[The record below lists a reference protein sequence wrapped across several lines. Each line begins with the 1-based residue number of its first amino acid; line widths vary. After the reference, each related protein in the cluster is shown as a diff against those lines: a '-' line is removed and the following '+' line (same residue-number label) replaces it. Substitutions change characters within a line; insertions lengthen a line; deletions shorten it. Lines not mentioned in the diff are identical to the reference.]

1 MKASIITVGTE
12 ILVGSILNTHAE
24 YISNILNDLGVHV
37 DYHLSV
43 RDNLEQI
50 ENILKEQL
58 EKVDIV
64 FLCGGLGPTADDITK
79 EAVSNVIGRNI
90 ILDEIQYRKLLKRF
104 KESKFKMTENNL
116 KQAMIIENSIILDNN
131 WGIAPGEI
139 IEYHGKKIFLLPG
152 PPKELRPMVDKYL
165 KDYIIDDNEVVIRSL
180 NVAGLGESVVED
192 KIRKLNLET
201 KNISINTFAKFYDTE
216 VKIIAEGK
224 DRNSLVEKVS
234 LIASK
239 LYDTF
244 GANIYSEGKITLNE
258 SLVKLLKEK
267 EFKISFAESITGGLL
282 ASQITNISG
291 ASDVLS
297 ESYITYSNYAK
308 TKILGVKENTLNNY
322 GVVSKEV
329 AYEMAKGLKAL
340 TGSDVCISTTGEAGP
355 NPNEKEVGLNYIC
368 YYFDEDKYNVVEHK
382 FKGTRNEIQKRVC
395 DTAILD
401 IILMLRG

>member
-1 MKASIITVGTE
+1 M
-12 ILVGSILNTHAE
+12 
-24 YISNILNDLGVHV
+24 
-37 DYHLSV
+37 
-43 RDNLEQI
+43 
-50 ENILKEQL
+50 
-58 EKVDIV
+58 
-64 FLCGGLGPTADDITK
+64 
-79 EAVSNVIGRNI
+79 
-90 ILDEIQYRKLLKRF
+90 
-104 KESKFKMTENNL
+104 
-116 KQAMIIENSIILDNN
+116 
-131 WGIAPGEI
+131 
-139 IEYHGKKIFLLPG
+139 
-152 PPKELRPMVDKYL
+152 
-165 KDYIIDDNEVVIRSL
+165 
-180 NVAGLGESVVED
+180 
-192 KIRKLNLET
+192 
-201 KNISINTFAKFYDTE
+201 
-216 VKIIAEGK
+216 
-224 DRNSLVEKVS
+224 
-234 LIASK
+234 
-239 LYDTF
+239 YDTF

>member
-24 YISNILNDLGVHV
+24 YISNRLNDLGVHV
-37 DYHLSV
+37 DYHISV

-50 ENILKEQL
+50 EDIIKEQL
-58 EKVDIV
+58 NKVDIL
-64 FLCGGLGPTADDITK
+64 FLCGGLGPTADDMTK
-79 EAVSNVIGRNI
+79 EAVSNVIGRSI
-90 ILDEIQYRKLLKRF
+90 ILDEVQHKKLLKRF

-116 KQAMIIENSIILDNN
+116 KQAMVIENSTILDNK

-139 IEYHGKKIFLLPG
+139 IEYDNKKIFLLPG
-152 PPKELRPMVDKYL
+152 PPKELRPMVDEYL

-201 KNISINTFAKFYDTE
+201 ENISINTFAKFYDTE

-224 DRNSLVEKVS
+224 DRNSLIEKVD
-234 LIASK
+234 LIVSK

-244 GANIYSEGKITLNE
+244 GTNIYSEGKITLNE

-282 ASQITNISG
+282 ASQITSISG
-291 ASDVLS
+291 ASSVLN
-297 ESYITYSNYAK
+297 ESYITYSNDVK
-308 TKILGVKENTLNNY
+308 SKILGVNEDTLNNY
-322 GVVSKEV
+322 GVVSKET
-329 AYEMAKGLKAL
+329 AYEMAKGLKNL
-340 TGSDVCISTTGEAGP
+340 TNSDICVATTGEAGP
-355 NPNEKEVGLNYIC
+355 NPSEKEIGLNYIC
-368 YYFDEDKYNVVEHK
+368 YYFDENNYKVVEHK
-382 FKGTRNEIQKRVC
+382 FRGTRNEIQRRVC